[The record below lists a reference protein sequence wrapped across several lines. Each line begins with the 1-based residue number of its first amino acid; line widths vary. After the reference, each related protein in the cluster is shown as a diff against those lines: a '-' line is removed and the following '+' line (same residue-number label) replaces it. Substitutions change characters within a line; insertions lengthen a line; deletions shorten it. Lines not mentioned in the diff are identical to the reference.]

1 MRALIHSKDTEVGI
15 SYVMF
20 GLVLKYFSLNSG
32 MMLHPADKEGNMN
45 REYLFKGSKCWVR
58 MLIFVL

>member
-1 MRALIHSKDTEVGI
+1 MRTLIHSKYTEVGI

-32 MMLHPADKEGNMN
+32 MMLHPTDKEGNMN
-45 REYLFKGSKCWVR
+45 WEYLFKGSKC
-58 MLIFVL
+58 